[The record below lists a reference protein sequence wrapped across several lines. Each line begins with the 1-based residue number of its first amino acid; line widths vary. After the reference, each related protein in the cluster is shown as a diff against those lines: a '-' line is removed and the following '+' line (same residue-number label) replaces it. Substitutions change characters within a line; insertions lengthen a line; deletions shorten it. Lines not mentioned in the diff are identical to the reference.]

1 MKNLLTILCITV
13 LVLSIS
19 PPLMAGGITNKQN
32 FSTEYLRTSSRNAAT
47 DSADAAV
54 FNPAGVTKME
64 DGFYL
69 NAGAF
74 YAFKDYSNTI
84 GGIEYKSDEPSIV
97 PSMIGVYKKG
107 NWAAFGAVTIP
118 AGGGK
123 VVYNT
128 GDATTLGYGTLLMT
142 GVNYTLTQPPYSLP
156 SATYYSTVSSQ
167 RIEAESIYYGYTLG
181 FVYAFNDFISIALG
195 ERYIDANKEA
205 SASITID
212 PSALGTLYSMPSR
225 PFDID
230 YKQKADGIGGFI
242 GINIT
247 PQEDK
252 LNIGVRYETKTHLN
266 FETSVS
272 RDDTGMLTN
281 GAKEREDLPGL
292 IGIGVGFRFNPEW
305 KIDTSY
311 TYYLEKNAVRQNAR
325 FKYVGNGYDIATAV
339 EYAFAPKLKATLGFM
354 LTDINMNPDDMLP
367 EGAELDAK
375 TICGGIFYEVT
386 PNLDLNFA
394 LMKNI
399 YSSEV
404 TSMSKGGVELGKKV
418 FSFGFG
424 LQYKFK

>member
-1 MKNLLTILCITV
+1 
-13 LVLSIS
+13 
-19 PPLMAGGITNKQN
+19 MAGGITNKQN
-32 FSTEYLRTSSRNAAT
+32 FSTEYLRTSSRNATT

-97 PSMIGVYKKG
+97 PSMIGVYKKD

-123 VVYNT
+123 VIYNN
-128 GDATTLGYGTLLMT
+128 GDATTLGT
-142 GVNYTLTQPPYSLP
+142 GMVIIPYLNFL
-156 SATYYSTVSSQ
+156 AGGAYYNNISSQ

-181 FVYAFNDFISIALG
+181 FVYAFNDFLSMAIG
-195 ERYIDANKEA
+195 ERYIDASKEA
-205 SASITID
+205 QASIAIAGLAPTQ
-212 PSALGTLYSMPSR
+212 T
-225 PFDID
+225 FNID

-292 IGIGVGFRFNPEW
+292 IGIGIGFRFNPEW

-311 TYYLEKNAVRQNAR
+311 TYYFEKNAVRQNAR

-354 LTDINMNPDDMLP
+354 LTNINMNPDNMLP

-404 TSMSKGGVELGKKV
+404 RSDGVELGKKV
-418 FSFGFG
+418 FSLGFG
-424 LQYKFK
+424 IQYKFK